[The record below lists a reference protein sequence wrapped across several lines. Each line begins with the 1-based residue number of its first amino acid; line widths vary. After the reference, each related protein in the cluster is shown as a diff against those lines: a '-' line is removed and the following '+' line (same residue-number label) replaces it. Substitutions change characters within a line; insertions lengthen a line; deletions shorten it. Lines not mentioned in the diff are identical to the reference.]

1 MRTNNTVMLVAGREI
16 STRARQRSF
25 LVSTGLILLVIIVGA
40 IVWSALA
47 DDGTTRERVGLVGGD
62 ASLHTA
68 LETAG
73 DAAGTPVQV
82 IDLPDRAR
90 ADRQIDDGDLATA
103 LVVGPGGEYTTVT
116 EAAPDTALENVLRTA
131 VGQYALGR
139 SLTDRGVD
147 PSTLTAPTLHADRL
161 QPEKP
166 DEDQRIAVALVG
178 AMLLVMAILMGG
190 IAVAV
195 GVVEEKTSRIVELLL
210 TAVRPLQLLWGKIL
224 GIGAISL
231 AQVVLIGATAL
242 IAGRATGLLTITGTA
257 GTVFAAVLAWFLLG
271 YLFFAAL
278 YAATGAMVSR
288 QEELNSS
295 TAPLTVLVLAVL
307 YSGTFGVTALDSPL
321 IETLS
326 WIPPFSAV
334 LMPIRIATGDTDA
347 IQVVATFAVMIVAC
361 ALAVWAAARIYTRSV
376 LRTGSRIGWGEVAG
390 MLSRG

>member
-16 STRARQRSF
+16 STRATQRSF